1 MTDYLRTYGMT
12 AHELTMTMVR
22 DVLYNTG
29 ITATAGIGT
38 NLFLAKI
45 AMDIEAKKSKPD
57 KDGVRIA
64 ALDEMTFREK
74 LWTHRPLTDFWRIGK
89 GISQKL
95 EAMQLFTLGDV
106 ARASLNPY
114 CEDRLY
120 KTFGVNAELI
130 IDHAWGWEPVTV
142 EDIRQYRPSTSS
154 ISSGQVL
161 QCPYDF
167 EKGRLIVR
175 EMTELL
181 VLDLVRKHVV
191 TKQIVLDIGYDRE
204 SLEGERGRKYAGP
217 VVTDPYGRKIPKA
230 AHGTGNMDGY
240 TSSTH
245 VIMSAVLDVYDRVV
259 HKDLLIRRVNVTAC
273 NLVSETEI
281 PEDKPEQLDMFTD
294 YEALKQEKKA
304 RQLAEEKERRLQNV
318 TLAIQD
324 KFGKNAMLKGMNLM
338 EGGTAD
344 YAVTGNFSGKAAK
357 EAEKYG
363 RVNIACDS
371 TDTGHDRIP
380 AQSELK
386 LSDEAKYFYYCAN
399 NTVYGTEWQYVPET
413 KAPLVCDMSSD
424 ILSRPVD
431 VSRFGLIYAGAQK
444 NMAPAGL
451 TVVILDKNLAG
462 PELPITPSV
471 MSYKTLI
478 KADSMLN
485 TPPCWCIYMLGLTL
499 DWLESQGG
507 VAGMEQIKRERAGR
521 VYAYLDESRLFK
533 AHARADSRS
542 DMNVTFRTGDPEL
555 DAEFVKGAAARGL
568 LNLKGHKVA
577 GGMRASLYNAM
588 PMEGVTALIEYMKE
602 FETKHH
608 V

>member
-1 MTDYLRTYGMT
+1 MAEKIRQYVAIDAKSFYASVECVERHLNPLTTNLVVADESRTEKTICLAVSPSLKAHGIPGRARLFEVIQRVKAVNRERLNVGIRSGAIRRDPSTRKYQFSGASFDAEAIEKDPTLEISYIVAPPRMRLYEEYSSRIYAIYLKYVSSEDIIVYSIDEVFIDVTDYLRTYGMT
-12 AHELTMTMVR
+12 AYELTMTMVR

-38 NLFLAKI
+38 NLFLAKV

-64 ALDEMTFREK
+64 ALDEMTFRER

-106 ARASLNPY
+106 ARASIDPY

-204 SLEGERGRKYAGP
+204 SLEGERGRKYIGP

-230 AHGTGNMDGY
+230 AHGTGNLDYY

-245 VIMSAVLDVYDRVV
+245 AIMNAVLDVYDRVV

-281 PEDKPEQLDMFTD
+281 PEEKPEQLDMFTD
-294 YEALKQEKKA
+294 YEALEREKQA

-324 KFGKNAMLKGMNLM
+324 RYGKNAMLKGMNLM
-338 EGGTAD
+338 EGGT
-344 YAVTGNFSGKAAK
+344 T
-357 EAEKYG
+357 
-363 RVNIACDS
+363 IARN
-371 TDTGHDRIP
+371 G
-380 AQSELK
+380 
-386 LSDEAKYFYYCAN
+386 
-399 NTVYGTEWQYVPET
+399 
-413 KAPLVCDMSSD
+413 
-424 ILSRPVD
+424 
-431 VSRFGLIYAGAQK
+431 
-444 NMAPAGL
+444 
-451 TVVILDKNLAG
+451 
-462 PELPITPSV
+462 
-471 MSYKTLI
+471 
-478 KADSMLN
+478 
-485 TPPCWCIYMLGLTL
+485 
-499 DWLESQGG
+499 
-507 VAGMEQIKRERAGR
+507 QIG
-521 VYAYLDESRLFK
+521 
-533 AHARADSRS
+533 
-542 DMNVTFRTGDPEL
+542 
-555 DAEFVKGAAARGL
+555 
-568 LNLKGHKVA
+568 GHKA
-577 GGMRASLYNAM
+577 GDA
-588 PMEGVTALIEYMKE
+588 
-602 FETKHH
+602 
-608 V
+608 

>member
-1 MTDYLRTYGMT
+1 MAEKVRQYVAIDAKSFYASVECVERHLNPLTTNLVVADESRTEKTICLAVSPSLKAHGIPGRARLFEVIQRVKAVNQERLNAGIRSGAIRRDPETRKYQFSASSFDAEAIEKDPTLEISYIVAPPRMRLYEEYSSRIYATYLKYVSSEDVIVYSIDEVFIDVTDYLRTYGMT

-38 NLFLAKI
+38 NLFLAKV

-64 ALDEMTFREK
+64 ALDEMSFREK
-74 LWTHRPLTDFWRIGK
+74 LWTHQPLTDFWRIGR
-89 GISQKL
+89 GISKKL
-95 EAMQLFTLGDV
+95 EALQLFTLGDV
-106 ARASLNPY
+106 ARASLDPFS
-114 CEDRLY
+114 EDKLY
-120 KTFGVNAELI
+120 KTFGVNAELL

-161 QCPYDF
+161 QCPYDS

-204 SLEGERGRKYAGP
+204 SLEGERGRKYTGP
-217 VVTDPYGRKIPKA
+217 VVMDPYGRKIPKA

-245 VIMSAVLDVYDRVV
+245 AIMSAVLDVYDRVV

-294 YEALKQEKKA
+294 YEALEQEKKA

-338 EGGTAD
+338 EGGT
-344 YAVTGNFSGKAAK
+344 T
-357 EAEKYG
+357 
-363 RVNIACDS
+363 IARN
-371 TDTGHDRIP
+371 G
-380 AQSELK
+380 
-386 LSDEAKYFYYCAN
+386 
-399 NTVYGTEWQYVPET
+399 
-413 KAPLVCDMSSD
+413 
-424 ILSRPVD
+424 
-431 VSRFGLIYAGAQK
+431 
-444 NMAPAGL
+444 
-451 TVVILDKNLAG
+451 
-462 PELPITPSV
+462 
-471 MSYKTLI
+471 
-478 KADSMLN
+478 
-485 TPPCWCIYMLGLTL
+485 
-499 DWLESQGG
+499 
-507 VAGMEQIKRERAGR
+507 QIG
-521 VYAYLDESRLFK
+521 
-533 AHARADSRS
+533 
-542 DMNVTFRTGDPEL
+542 
-555 DAEFVKGAAARGL
+555 
-568 LNLKGHKVA
+568 GHKA
-577 GGMRASLYNAM
+577 GD
-588 PMEGVTALIEYMKE
+588 E
-602 FETKHH
+602 
-608 V
+608 

>member
-1 MTDYLRTYGMT
+1 MAEKVRQYVAIDAKSFYASVECVERHLNPLTTNLVVADECRTEKTICLAVSPSLKAHGISGRARLFEVIRRMKQVNRERLNAGIRSGAIRRDPETRKYQFSASSFDAEAIEKDPTLEISYIVAPPRMRLYEEYSSRIYATYLKYVSSEDIIVYSIDEVFIDVTDYLRTYGMT

-204 SLEGERGRKYAGP
+204 SLEGERGRKYIGP

-230 AHGTGNMDGY
+230 AHGTGNLDYY

-245 VIMSAVLDVYDRVV
+245 AIMNAVLDVYDRVV

-281 PEDKPEQLDMFTD
+281 PEEKPEQLDMFTD
-294 YEALKQEKKA
+294 YEALEREKQA

-324 KFGKNAMLKGMNLM
+324 RYGKNAMLKGMNLM
-338 EGGTAD
+338 EGGT
-344 YAVTGNFSGKAAK
+344 T
-357 EAEKYG
+357 
-363 RVNIACDS
+363 IARN
-371 TDTGHDRIP
+371 G
-380 AQSELK
+380 
-386 LSDEAKYFYYCAN
+386 
-399 NTVYGTEWQYVPET
+399 
-413 KAPLVCDMSSD
+413 
-424 ILSRPVD
+424 
-431 VSRFGLIYAGAQK
+431 
-444 NMAPAGL
+444 
-451 TVVILDKNLAG
+451 
-462 PELPITPSV
+462 
-471 MSYKTLI
+471 
-478 KADSMLN
+478 
-485 TPPCWCIYMLGLTL
+485 
-499 DWLESQGG
+499 
-507 VAGMEQIKRERAGR
+507 QIG
-521 VYAYLDESRLFK
+521 
-533 AHARADSRS
+533 
-542 DMNVTFRTGDPEL
+542 
-555 DAEFVKGAAARGL
+555 
-568 LNLKGHKVA
+568 GHKA
-577 GGMRASLYNAM
+577 GD
-588 PMEGVTALIEYMKE
+588 E
-602 FETKHH
+602 
-608 V
+608 

>member
-1 MTDYLRTYGMT
+1 MAEKIRQYVAIDAKSFYASVECVERHLNPLTTNLVVADESRTEKTICLAVSPSLKAHGIPGRARLFEVIQRMKEVNRERLNAGIRSGAIRRDPETRKYQFSASSFDAEAIEKDPTLEISYIVAPPRMRLYEEYSSQIYATYLKYVSSEDVIVYSIDEVFIDVTDYLRTYGMT

-29 ITATAGIGT
+29 VTATAGIGT

-89 GISQKL
+89 GLSQKL

-204 SLEGERGRKYAGP
+204 SLESERGRKYTGP
-217 VVTDPYGRKIPKA
+217 VVMDPYGRKIPKA
-230 AHGTGNMDGY
+230 AHSTGNMDGY

-281 PEDKPEQLDMFTD
+281 PEEKPEQLNMFTD
-294 YEALKQEKKA
+294 YEALEREKQA

-324 KFGKNAMLKGMNLM
+324 RYGKNAMLKGMNLM
-338 EGGTAD
+338 EGGT
-344 YAVTGNFSGKAAK
+344 T
-357 EAEKYG
+357 
-363 RVNIACDS
+363 IARN
-371 TDTGHDRIP
+371 G
-380 AQSELK
+380 
-386 LSDEAKYFYYCAN
+386 
-399 NTVYGTEWQYVPET
+399 
-413 KAPLVCDMSSD
+413 
-424 ILSRPVD
+424 
-431 VSRFGLIYAGAQK
+431 
-444 NMAPAGL
+444 
-451 TVVILDKNLAG
+451 
-462 PELPITPSV
+462 
-471 MSYKTLI
+471 
-478 KADSMLN
+478 
-485 TPPCWCIYMLGLTL
+485 
-499 DWLESQGG
+499 
-507 VAGMEQIKRERAGR
+507 QIG
-521 VYAYLDESRLFK
+521 
-533 AHARADSRS
+533 
-542 DMNVTFRTGDPEL
+542 
-555 DAEFVKGAAARGL
+555 
-568 LNLKGHKVA
+568 GHKA
-577 GGMRASLYNAM
+577 G
-588 PMEGVTALIEYMKE
+588 EE
-602 FETKHH
+602 
-608 V
+608 

>member
-1 MTDYLRTYGMT
+1 MAEKIRQYVAIDAKSFYASVECVERHLNPLTTNLVVADESRTEKTICLAVSPSLKAHGIPGRARLFEVIRRMKQVNRERLNAGIRSGAIRRDPETRKYQFSASSFDAEAIAKDPALEISYIVAPPRMRLYEEYSSRIYATYLKYVSSEDIIVYSIDEVFIDVTDYLRTYGMT

-191 TKQIVLDIGYDRE
+191 TKQIVLAIGYDRE
-204 SLEGERGRKYAGP
+204 SLEGERGRKYIGP

-230 AHGTGNMDGY
+230 AHATGNMDGY

-294 YEALKQEKKA
+294 YEALEQEKKA

-338 EGGTAD
+338 EGGT
-344 YAVTGNFSGKAAK
+344 T
-357 EAEKYG
+357 
-363 RVNIACDS
+363 
-371 TDTGHDRIP
+371 
-380 AQSELK
+380 
-386 LSDEAKYFYYCAN
+386 
-399 NTVYGTEWQYVPET
+399 
-413 KAPLVCDMSSD
+413 
-424 ILSRPVD
+424 
-431 VSRFGLIYAGAQK
+431 
-444 NMAPAGL
+444 
-451 TVVILDKNLAG
+451 
-462 PELPITPSV
+462 ITR
-471 MSYKTLI
+471 
-478 KADSMLN
+478 N
-485 TPPCWCIYMLGLTL
+485 G
-499 DWLESQGG
+499 
-507 VAGMEQIKRERAGR
+507 QIG
-521 VYAYLDESRLFK
+521 
-533 AHARADSRS
+533 
-542 DMNVTFRTGDPEL
+542 
-555 DAEFVKGAAARGL
+555 
-568 LNLKGHKVA
+568 GHKA
-577 GGMRASLYNAM
+577 GD
-588 PMEGVTALIEYMKE
+588 E
-602 FETKHH
+602 
-608 V
+608 

>member
-1 MTDYLRTYGMT
+1 MAEKIRQYVAIDAKSFYASVECVERHLNPLTTNLVVADESRTEKTICLAVSPSLKAHGIPGRARLFEVIQRVKAVNQERLNAGIRSGAIWRDPETRKYQFSASSFDAEAIAKDPALEISYIVAPPRMRLYEEYSSRIYATYLKYVSSEDIIVYSIDEVFIDVTDYLRTYGMT

-29 ITATAGIGT
+29 VTATAGIGT
-38 NLFLAKI
+38 NLFLAKV

-204 SLEGERGRKYAGP
+204 SLEGERGRKYTGS
-217 VVTDPYGRKIPKA
+217 VVMDPYGRKIPKA
-230 AHGTGNMDGY
+230 AHGTGNMDVY

-294 YEALKQEKKA
+294 YEALEQEKKA
-304 RQLAEEKERRLQNV
+304 RQLAEKKERRLQNV

-338 EGGTAD
+338 EGGT
-344 YAVTGNFSGKAAK
+344 T
-357 EAEKYG
+357 
-363 RVNIACDS
+363 IARN
-371 TDTGHDRIP
+371 G
-380 AQSELK
+380 
-386 LSDEAKYFYYCAN
+386 
-399 NTVYGTEWQYVPET
+399 
-413 KAPLVCDMSSD
+413 
-424 ILSRPVD
+424 
-431 VSRFGLIYAGAQK
+431 
-444 NMAPAGL
+444 
-451 TVVILDKNLAG
+451 
-462 PELPITPSV
+462 
-471 MSYKTLI
+471 
-478 KADSMLN
+478 
-485 TPPCWCIYMLGLTL
+485 
-499 DWLESQGG
+499 
-507 VAGMEQIKRERAGR
+507 QIG
-521 VYAYLDESRLFK
+521 
-533 AHARADSRS
+533 
-542 DMNVTFRTGDPEL
+542 
-555 DAEFVKGAAARGL
+555 
-568 LNLKGHKVA
+568 GHKA
-577 GGMRASLYNAM
+577 GD
-588 PMEGVTALIEYMKE
+588 E
-602 FETKHH
+602 
-608 V
+608 

>member
-1 MTDYLRTYGMT
+1 MAEKIRQYVAIDAKSFYASVECVERHLNPLTTNLVVADESRTDKTICLAVSPSLKAHGIPGRARLFEVIQRMKEVNRERLNAGIRSGAIRRDPETRKYQFSASSFDAEALEKDPTLEISYIVAPPRMRLYEEYSSRIYATYLKYVSSEDIIVYSIDEVFIDVTDYLRTYGMT

-89 GISQKL
+89 GISKKL
-95 EAMQLFTLGDV
+95 EAMHLFTLGDV

-181 VLDLVRKHVV
+181 VLDLVRKHVL

-204 SLEGERGRKYAGP
+204 SLEGERGRKYIGP

-230 AHGTGNMDGY
+230 AHGTGNLDGC

-245 VIMSAVLDVYDRVV
+245 AIMKAVLDVYDRVV
-259 HKDLLIRRVNVTAC
+259 HKDLLVRRVNVTAC

-294 YEALKQEKKA
+294 YEALEQEKKA

-338 EGGTAD
+338 EGGT
-344 YAVTGNFSGKAAK
+344 T
-357 EAEKYG
+357 
-363 RVNIACDS
+363 IARN
-371 TDTGHDRIP
+371 G
-380 AQSELK
+380 
-386 LSDEAKYFYYCAN
+386 
-399 NTVYGTEWQYVPET
+399 
-413 KAPLVCDMSSD
+413 
-424 ILSRPVD
+424 
-431 VSRFGLIYAGAQK
+431 
-444 NMAPAGL
+444 
-451 TVVILDKNLAG
+451 
-462 PELPITPSV
+462 
-471 MSYKTLI
+471 
-478 KADSMLN
+478 
-485 TPPCWCIYMLGLTL
+485 
-499 DWLESQGG
+499 
-507 VAGMEQIKRERAGR
+507 QIG
-521 VYAYLDESRLFK
+521 
-533 AHARADSRS
+533 
-542 DMNVTFRTGDPEL
+542 
-555 DAEFVKGAAARGL
+555 
-568 LNLKGHKVA
+568 GHKA
-577 GGMRASLYNAM
+577 GD
-588 PMEGVTALIEYMKE
+588 E
-602 FETKHH
+602 
-608 V
+608 

>member
-1 MTDYLRTYGMT
+1 MAEKIRQYVAIDAKSFYASVECVERHLNPLTTNLVVADESRTEKTICLAVSPSLKAHGIPGRARLFEVIQRMKQVNRERLNAGIRSGAIRRDPETRKYHFSASSFDAEAIEKDPALEISYIVAPPRMRLYEEYSSRIYATYLKYVSSEDIIVYSIDEVFIDVTDYLRTYGMT

-38 NLFLAKI
+38 NLFLAKV

-74 LWTHRPLTDFWRIGK
+74 LWTHQPLTDFWRIGK

-95 EAMQLFTLGDV
+95 EAMQLFTLGGV

-114 CEDRLY
+114 CEGRLY

-142 EDIRQYRPSTSS
+142 EDIRQYRPSASS

-204 SLEGERGRKYAGP
+204 SLEGERGRKYTGP

-259 HKDLLIRRVNVTAC
+259 HKDLLIRRVNITAC

-294 YEALKQEKKA
+294 YEALEQEKKA

-338 EGGTAD
+338 EGGT
-344 YAVTGNFSGKAAK
+344 T
-357 EAEKYG
+357 
-363 RVNIACDS
+363 IARN
-371 TDTGHDRIP
+371 G
-380 AQSELK
+380 
-386 LSDEAKYFYYCAN
+386 
-399 NTVYGTEWQYVPET
+399 
-413 KAPLVCDMSSD
+413 
-424 ILSRPVD
+424 
-431 VSRFGLIYAGAQK
+431 
-444 NMAPAGL
+444 
-451 TVVILDKNLAG
+451 
-462 PELPITPSV
+462 
-471 MSYKTLI
+471 
-478 KADSMLN
+478 
-485 TPPCWCIYMLGLTL
+485 
-499 DWLESQGG
+499 
-507 VAGMEQIKRERAGR
+507 QIG
-521 VYAYLDESRLFK
+521 
-533 AHARADSRS
+533 
-542 DMNVTFRTGDPEL
+542 
-555 DAEFVKGAAARGL
+555 
-568 LNLKGHKVA
+568 GHKA
-577 GGMRASLYNAM
+577 GD
-588 PMEGVTALIEYMKE
+588 E
-602 FETKHH
+602 
-608 V
+608 

>member
-1 MTDYLRTYGMT
+1 MAEKVRQYVAIDAKSFYASVECVERHLNPLTTNLVVADESRTEKTICLAVSPSLKAHGISGRARLFEVIRRMKQVNRERLNAGICSGAIRRDPETRKYQFSAASFDAEAIAKDPTLEISYIVAPPRMRLYEEYSSRIYATFLKYVSSEDIIVYSIDEVFIDVTDYLRTYGMT

-38 NLFLAKI
+38 NLFLAKV

-64 ALDEMTFREK
+64 ALDEMTFRER

-106 ARASLNPY
+106 ARASIDPY

-130 IDHAWGWEPVTV
+130 IDHGWGWEPVTV

-204 SLEGERGRKYAGP
+204 SLEGERGRKYIGP

-230 AHGTGNMDGY
+230 AHGTGNLDYY

-245 VIMSAVLDVYDRVV
+245 AIMNAVLDVYDRVV

-281 PEDKPEQLDMFTD
+281 PEEKPEQLDMFTD
-294 YEALKQEKKA
+294 YEALEREKQA

-324 KFGKNAMLKGMNLM
+324 RYGKNAMLKGMNLM
-338 EGGTAD
+338 EGGT
-344 YAVTGNFSGKAAK
+344 T
-357 EAEKYG
+357 
-363 RVNIACDS
+363 IARN
-371 TDTGHDRIP
+371 G
-380 AQSELK
+380 
-386 LSDEAKYFYYCAN
+386 
-399 NTVYGTEWQYVPET
+399 
-413 KAPLVCDMSSD
+413 
-424 ILSRPVD
+424 
-431 VSRFGLIYAGAQK
+431 
-444 NMAPAGL
+444 
-451 TVVILDKNLAG
+451 
-462 PELPITPSV
+462 
-471 MSYKTLI
+471 
-478 KADSMLN
+478 
-485 TPPCWCIYMLGLTL
+485 
-499 DWLESQGG
+499 
-507 VAGMEQIKRERAGR
+507 QIG
-521 VYAYLDESRLFK
+521 
-533 AHARADSRS
+533 
-542 DMNVTFRTGDPEL
+542 
-555 DAEFVKGAAARGL
+555 
-568 LNLKGHKVA
+568 GHKA
-577 GGMRASLYNAM
+577 GD
-588 PMEGVTALIEYMKE
+588 E
-602 FETKHH
+602 
-608 V
+608 

>member
-1 MTDYLRTYGMT
+1 MAEKVRQYVAIDAKSFYASVECVERHLNPLTTNLVVADESRTEKTICLAVSPSLKAHGIPGRARLFEVIQRVKAVNQERLNAGIRSGAIRRDPETRKYQFSASSFDAEAIEKDPTLEISYIVAPPRMRLYEEYSSRIYATYLKYVSSEDVIVYSIDEVFIDVTDYLRTYGMT

-38 NLFLAKI
+38 NLFLAKV

-64 ALDEMTFREK
+64 ALDEMSFREK
-74 LWTHRPLTDFWRIGK
+74 LWTHQPLTDFWRIGR
-89 GISQKL
+89 GISKKL
-95 EAMQLFTLGDV
+95 EALQLFTLGDV
-106 ARASLNPY
+106 ARASLDPFS
-114 CEDRLY
+114 EDKLY
-120 KTFGVNAELI
+120 KTFGVNAELL

-161 QCPYDF
+161 QCPYDS

-204 SLEGERGRKYAGP
+204 SLEGERGRKYTGP
-217 VVTDPYGRKIPKA
+217 VVMDPYGRKIPKA

-245 VIMSAVLDVYDRVV
+245 AIMSAVLDVYDRVV

-294 YEALKQEKKA
+294 YEALEQEKKA
-304 RQLAEEKERRLQNV
+304 RELAEEKERRLQNI

-338 EGGTAD
+338 EGGT
-344 YAVTGNFSGKAAK
+344 T
-357 EAEKYG
+357 
-363 RVNIACDS
+363 IARN
-371 TDTGHDRIP
+371 G
-380 AQSELK
+380 
-386 LSDEAKYFYYCAN
+386 
-399 NTVYGTEWQYVPET
+399 
-413 KAPLVCDMSSD
+413 
-424 ILSRPVD
+424 
-431 VSRFGLIYAGAQK
+431 
-444 NMAPAGL
+444 
-451 TVVILDKNLAG
+451 
-462 PELPITPSV
+462 
-471 MSYKTLI
+471 
-478 KADSMLN
+478 
-485 TPPCWCIYMLGLTL
+485 
-499 DWLESQGG
+499 
-507 VAGMEQIKRERAGR
+507 QIG
-521 VYAYLDESRLFK
+521 
-533 AHARADSRS
+533 
-542 DMNVTFRTGDPEL
+542 
-555 DAEFVKGAAARGL
+555 
-568 LNLKGHKVA
+568 GHKA
-577 GGMRASLYNAM
+577 GD
-588 PMEGVTALIEYMKE
+588 E
-602 FETKHH
+602 
-608 V
+608 